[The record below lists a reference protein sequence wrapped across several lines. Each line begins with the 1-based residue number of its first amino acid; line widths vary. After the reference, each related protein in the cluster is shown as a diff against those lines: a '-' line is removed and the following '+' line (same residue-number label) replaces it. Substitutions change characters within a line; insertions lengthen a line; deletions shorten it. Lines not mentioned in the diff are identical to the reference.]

1 MKKLKIGIVGLGS
14 IAQLVH
20 IPVLNKLANVEIEGI
35 CDIDKNKLKHVGE
48 KFKVAKRYRKVEELL
63 NDDTIEAVIIATPTN
78 THHQLAT
85 MALQAKKHIL
95 IEKPAAT
102 TAKEI
107 EDIERA
113 SLENNCIAMVGM
125 NQRFRPDSML
135 IKSLINSGDLGE
147 IFYIRTAWLHKKSSE
162 QSWFLDKRLSGGGVL
177 LDLGISL
184 IDLALWFLEGNEATG
199 GAVQIFNHRL
209 NSVEDSAAGLIKLNK
224 SAISFEVSWSLFSE
238 KEQLALTLYGTE
250 GTAHLNPF
258 KAYKKMGS
266 TRLDL
271 TGAASQ
277 KGSKLF
283 TKSYENE
290 IKHFVGAVIGNNP
303 VLSSISEAKKTMGIM
318 ENLYLLA
325 NNKN

>member
-1 MKKLKIGIVGLGS
+1 MNKLKIGIIGLGR

-20 IPVLNKLANVEIEGI
+20 IPIIAKLPNAELEGI
-35 CDIDKNKLKHVGE
+35 CDTDKNKLKHFGE
-48 KFKVAKRYRKVEELL
+48 KYKISKKYRQVEDLL
-63 NDDTIEAVIIATPTN
+63 NDESIEAVIIATPTN
-78 THHQLAT
+78 THRDISVK
-85 MALQAKKHIL
+85 ALNAGKHIL
-95 IEKPAAT
+95 IEKPGAT
-102 TAKEI
+102 SVVEM
-107 EDIERA
+107 EDIEKA
-113 SLENNCIAMVGM
+113 SIENNRIAMVGM

-184 IDLALWFLEGNEATG
+184 IDLALWFLEGSEATG

-266 TRLDL
+266 TRIDL
-271 TGAASQ
+271 TGASPL
-277 KGSKLF
+277 KGPKLF
-283 TKSYENE
+283 NKSYENE
-290 IKHFVGAVIGNNP
+290 IKHFAGAVIGNNP
-303 VLSSISEAKKTMGIM
+303 VLSSISEAKKTMGVM

-325 NNKN
+325 NDNK